1 MTTNPLVEFL
11 ASYGPQASANNMYD
25 EFVVDAAER
34 MNCQPILIEQPL
46 VEELA
51 EELGS
56 ASARSVILTGTA
68 GDGKTYTARKI
79 LERLSGGKKA
89 WGTTDKVLDYEHN
102 GRRIRFVKD
111 LSELNDAHKDEL
123 FPNVCASLV
132 GGDGDVFVICV
143 NDGHLLKFFRD
154 RRGREHGEH
163 GEELHREISERLQRG
178 NELESDDA
186 FKLIN
191 MSRLDYADL
200 VNDIIDAVA
209 EHPDWKG
216 CEGCPALNDSDHPC
230 PIRANVKLLGAKGD
244 PSLRARLQDM
254 IRMASSDGRHLS
266 IRQLLLLTVNIVLGE
281 RMGSKGAVLLNCK
294 SAKRRAKNADYQF
307 TNPFA
312 NAFGDNLKESQR
324 LQYGAFAV
332 LGEFGVGRET
342 NNYFDHGLVRGGV
355 EFPDDPIYGERMFRP
370 HLDRYKADVEEG
382 LEAFFSAII
391 DQRRRLFF
399 SVEADGDDARRD
411 PRRNPW
417 NLTVYKHGASH
428 CRLAKP
434 EDAVS
439 KQVLRDI
446 RREIILGLNRIM
458 SGYMTRTDDRLWIIE
473 SSGVYR
479 GREIPLVVEQAG
491 QKGQSSVV
499 LRFQSPEDKGAPPR
513 IEIDV
518 GKEVDSV
525 PLKLRPSLTECLI
538 RVAHGALPSSFSSEC
553 LGEIERFQ
561 LAMVAA
567 LEASSGTKPTPNQ
580 LDMKQGELQEHV
592 IAVLSDQGEW

>member
-25 EFVVDAAER
+25 EFVVDAAKR

-51 EELGS
+51 EELES
-56 ASARSVILTGTA
+56 DSARSVILTGTA

-89 WGTTDKVLDYEHN
+89 WGTTDKVLDYDHN

-111 LSELNDAHKDEL
+111 LSELNDAHKDDL
-123 FPNVCASLV
+123 FPDVCASLT
-132 GGDGDVFVICV
+132 GKGGDVFVICV

-154 RRGREHGEH
+154 RRDREHGED
-163 GEELHREISERLQRG
+163 LHREISERLQRG
-178 NELESDDA
+178 NETDSDDA
-186 FKLIN
+186 FRLIN
-191 MSRLDYADL
+191 MSRLDYTDL

-216 CEGCPALNDSDHPC
+216 CEGCPVLNDADNPC
-230 PIRANVKLLGAKGD
+230 PIRTNVKLLGAKGD

-281 RMGSKGAVLLNCK
+281 RRGSKGAVLLNCR

-307 TNPFA
+307 TNPYA

-355 EFPDDPIYGERMFRP
+355 QFPDDPIYGERMFRP
-370 HLDRYKADVEEG
+370 HLEHYKADVEEG
-382 LEAFFSAII
+382 LDAFFSAII

-399 SVEADGDDARRD
+399 SVEANGEEARMD

-428 CRLAKP
+428 CRLALP
-434 EDAVS
+434 DEAGSSQDV
-439 KQVLRDI
+439 REI
-446 RREIILGLNRIM
+446 RREIILGLNRMM

-491 QKGQSSVV
+491 RKGQSSVV
-499 LRFQSPEDKGAPPR
+499 LRFESPEDKGAPPR

-518 GKEVDSV
+518 GREVDSV

-553 LGEIERFQ
+553 LREIERFQ

-567 LEASSGTKPTPNQ
+567 LEASSGTRPTPN
-580 LDMKQGELQEHV
+580 LLGMEQGDLQEHV

>member
-34 MNCQPILIEQPL
+34 MGCEPILIEQRL

-51 EELGS
+51 GELES
-56 ASARSVILTGTA
+56 DSARSVILTGTA

-79 LERLSGGKKA
+79 LERLSGGKTA
-89 WGTTDKVLDYEHN
+89 WGTTEKVLDYEHD

-123 FPNVCASLV
+123 FPDVCASLT
-132 GGDGDVFVICV
+132 GKGGDVFVICV

-154 RRGREHGEH
+154 RERGED
-163 GEELHREISERLQRG
+163 LHREISERLQRG
-178 NELESDDA
+178 NERSSDGA
-186 FKLIN
+186 FRLIN

-216 CEGCPALNDSDHPC
+216 CEGCPALNDADNPC

-266 IRQLLLLTVNIVLGE
+266 IRQLLLLMVNIVLGE
-281 RMGSKGAVLLNCK
+281 RRGSKGAVLLNCK

-307 TNPFA
+307 TNPYA

-355 EFPDDPIYGERMFRP
+355 EFPDDPIYGERIFRP
-370 HLDRYKADVEEG
+370 HLEHYKADAEVG

-399 SVEADGDDARRD
+399 SVAANGDDARRD

-428 CRLAKP
+428 CRLALP
-434 EDAVS
+434 DEAVS
-439 KQVLRDI
+439 SQDLREI
-446 RREIILGLNRIM
+446 RREIILGLNRMM

-473 SSGVYR
+473 PSGVYR
-479 GREIPLVVEQAG
+479 GRDIPLVVEQAG
-491 QKGQSSVV
+491 QKGQSNVV
-499 LRFQSPEDKGAPPR
+499 LKFESPEDKGAAPR
-513 IEIDV
+513 VEINV
-518 GKEVDSV
+518 GEGVDSV

-553 LGEIERFQ
+553 VREIERFQ

-567 LEASSGTKPTPNQ
+567 LEASSSARPVPNL

-592 IAVLSDQGEW
+592 IDVLSDQGEW

>member
-34 MNCQPILIEQPL
+34 MGCQPILIEQPL

-79 LERLSGGKKA
+79 LERLSGGKKS
-89 WGTTDKVLDYEHN
+89 WGTTDKVLNYEHN

-111 LSELNDAHKDEL
+111 LSELNDEDKGRL
-123 FPNVCASLV
+123 FPDVSASLK
-132 GGDGDVFVICV
+132 GEGGDVFVICV

-154 RRGREHGEH
+154 RMDREH

-178 NELESDDA
+178 NETDSDDA
-186 FKLIN
+186 FRLIN

-216 CEGCPALNDSDHPC
+216 CEGCPVLNDADNPC
-230 PIRANVKLLGAKGD
+230 PIRTNVKLLGAKGD

-281 RMGSKGAVLLNCK
+281 RRGSKGAVLLNCR

-307 TNPFA
+307 TNPYA

-355 EFPDDPIYGERMFRP
+355 QFPDDPIYGERMFRP
-370 HLDRYKADVEEG
+370 HLEHYKADVEEG

-399 SVEADGDDARRD
+399 SVEANGTADRKDT
-411 PRRNPW
+411 RRNPW

-428 CRLAKP
+428 CRLTDPGEVA
-434 EDAVS
+434 S
-439 KQVLRDI
+439 KQDLRDI
-446 RREIILGLNRIM
+446 RREIILGLNRMM

-473 SSGVYR
+473 PSGVYR
-479 GREIPLVVEQAG
+479 GRERPLVVEQAG
-491 QKGQSSVV
+491 QKNQGSVILSFV
-499 LRFQSPEDKGAPPR
+499 SPTDRSAPPR
-513 IEIDV
+513 IEVDM
-518 GKEVDSV
+518 GKDGEPV
-525 PLKLRPSLTECLI
+525 PLPLRPSLTECLI

-553 LGEIERFQ
+553 RNEIERFQ

-567 LEASSGTKPTPNQ
+567 LEPSSGERPAPN
-580 LDMKQGELQEHV
+580 LLGMEQGDLQEHV
-592 IAVLSDQGEW
+592 ISVLSDQGEW